1 MTVQDQA
8 RHSVT
13 TLTAFS
19 SMYFLSCFI
28 GMAQN
33 DQTRHPVCG
42 INDVG
47 SHNVEGKAAA
57 LN

>member
-1 MTVQDQA
+1 
-8 RHSVT
+8 
-13 TLTAFS
+13 
-19 SMYFLSCFI
+19 MYFLSCFI